1 MHIYTYTHST
11 YLNTKQQIYRYN
23 ITIEVGIIYSRTT
36 IHKELSFLNV
46 VFHLGWEVPLAS
58 GLQPSPRSW
67 LGLFALSSQ
76 WVLRSAW
83 LELPS
88 DNDNKD
94 FLVPVYVKHQT
105 KWTRDLWW
113 EKSGWIFKESS
124 PTPVENT
131 KLLSARMFGDM
142 SEAPAWVD
150 RVEVWKSS
158 FQTHL

>member
-1 MHIYTYTHST
+1 MITIMKIMITLVIAIVPIRLKLKNNKYALVTIYEYANLDSFLYIHICVYIYTYTHST

-105 KWTRDLWW
+105 K
-113 EKSGWIFKESS
+113 
-124 PTPVENT
+124 
-131 KLLSARMFGDM
+131 
-142 SEAPAWVD
+142 
-150 RVEVWKSS
+150 
-158 FQTHL
+158 